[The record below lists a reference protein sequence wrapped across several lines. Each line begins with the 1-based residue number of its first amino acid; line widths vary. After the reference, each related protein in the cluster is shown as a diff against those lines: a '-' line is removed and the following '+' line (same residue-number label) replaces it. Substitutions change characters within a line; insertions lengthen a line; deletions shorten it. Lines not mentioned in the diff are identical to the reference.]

1 MKRKILNLAA
11 LVLLLVSLGWFLS
24 PLFYSFRSS
33 ISAKEEIAAFE
44 QVLSRSETEEIN
56 TGDGRIYPELY
67 QAMTLYNEQI
77 YQDKQAGLTDAW
89 SYEQTP
95 VELAEL
101 WEPDTAIGC
110 ISIPSMEVELP
121 LYLGASSAH
130 LALGAAVMTETS
142 MPIGGENTNCVIAAH
157 RGYKG
162 AAFFREIE
170 QIQVG
175 DPVYVTN
182 PWETLTYQVSAVE
195 VIYPSNL
202 DAILIQD
209 GRDML
214 TLVTCH
220 PYRSQGRYRYVV
232 YCDRVDT
239 AEEENVAAI
248 SVGGELRSEND
259 TVQVASSE
267 IVFEPSGGEIRLE
280 KWLRGGVLAAVSVSA
295 VVLAVIKLRKRRRK
309 SKQEPYDKG
318 V

>member
-1 MKRKILNLAA
+1 MKKWILNFIA
-11 LVLLLVSLGWFLS
+11 VGILLVGLGWLLS
-24 PLFYSFRSS
+24 PLFYSVSS
-33 ISAKEEIAAFE
+33 NISAKEEIAAFE
-44 QVLSRSETEEIN
+44 QVLAREGMTESGA
-56 TGDGRIYPELY
+56 GDSRIYPELY

-77 YQDKQAGLTDAW
+77 YQDKQADLTDAW
-89 SYEQTP
+89 SYEQSP

-121 LYLGASSAH
+121 LYLGASTAH

-182 PWETLTYQVSAVE
+182 PWETLAYQVSAIE
-195 VIYPSNL
+195 VTYPSDL
-202 DAILIQD
+202 DSILIQE

-220 PYRSQGRYRYVV
+220 PYRSQGKYRYVV
-232 YCDRVDT
+232 YCDRVDSAKT
-239 AEEENVAAI
+239 GAATDGGAGKLQAEN
-248 SVGGELRSEND
+248 G
-259 TVQVASSE
+259 TVQVASRE
-267 IVFEPSGGEIRLE
+267 IVFEPSGGEIRAE
-280 KWLRGGVLAAVSVSA
+280 KWLRGGTLAAISA
-295 VVLAVIKLRKRRRK
+295 GAAAFAAARIIRHRHKNKKKPL
-309 SKQEPYDKG
+309 
-318 V
+318 

>member
-1 MKRKILNLAA
+1 MKKWILNFIA
-11 LVLLLVSLGWFLS
+11 VGILLVGLSWLLS
-24 PLFYSFRSS
+24 PLFYSVSS
-33 ISAKEEIAAFE
+33 NISAKEEIAAFE
-44 QVLSRSETEEIN
+44 QVLAREGATESG

-77 YQDKQAGLTDAW
+77 YQDKQADLTDAW
-89 SYEQTP
+89 SYEQSP

-121 LYLGASSAH
+121 LYLGTSTSH

-170 QIQVG
+170 RIQVG
-175 DPVYVTN
+175 DTVYVTN
-182 PWETLTYQVSAVE
+182 PWETLVYQVSAIE
-195 VIYPSNL
+195 VTYPSDL
-202 DAILIQD
+202 DSILIQE

-220 PYRSQGRYRYVV
+220 PYRSQGKYRYVV
-232 YCDRVDT
+232 YCDRVDS
-239 AEEENVAAI
+239 AETGAATDGDTGKFQ
-248 SVGGELRSEND
+248 VEAE
-259 TVQVASSE
+259 TVQVASRE
-267 IVFEPSGGEIRLE
+267 IVFESSRGEIQAE
-280 KWLRGGVLAAVSVSA
+280 KWLRRGTLDAISAGTAAFVA
-295 VVLAVIKLRKRRRK
+295 ARITRHRRK
-309 SKQEPYDKG
+309 NK
-318 V
+318 